1 MFRQTLR
8 TNLKPYKS
16 RHMLIAITGGIGA
29 GKSVVASI
37 LRTMGYPV
45 YDCDSRAKSLMD
57 SSQEIIHR
65 IELEVACEAVC
76 DGRIDRA
83 ALSKVVFGSPERLER
98 LNRIVH
104 SSVKQDLLSWN
115 ECQDLAFVETA
126 ILYTSGFDAVVDA
139 VWEVVAPPEVRIQR
153 VSYRNPGLTREE
165 ICKRIDAQMAESV
178 SDRRHANSFS
188 IVNDG
193 LNPLLPQV
201 EKLVGDV
208 AITVRK

>member
-1 MFRQTLR
+1 
-8 TNLKPYKS
+8 
-16 RHMLIAITGGIGA
+16 MLIAITGGIGA

-37 LRTMGYPV
+37 LKTMGYPV
-45 YDCDSRAKSLMD
+45 YDCDSRAKLLMD
-57 SSQEIIHR
+57 SNREIINR
-65 IELEVACEAVC
+65 IECEVANEAVC

-83 ALSKVVFGSPERLER
+83 ALSKVVFGSPERLEK

-115 ECQDLAFVETA
+115 KCLDLAFVETA

-139 VWEVVAPPEVRIQR
+139 VWEVVAPTEVRIQR
-153 VSYRNPGLTREE
+153 VSHRNPTLTREE
-165 ICKRIDAQMAESV
+165 ICKRIDAQKTESA
-178 SDRRHANSFS
+178 SDRHANSFS

-193 LNPLLPQV
+193 QSPLLPQV
-201 EKLVGDV
+201 EKLIEDV